1 MSKGHR
7 APLGP
12 PEWVEELGEMMH
24 VCEDEMVCKCTHTK
38 VPYFNGRVFLENKS
52 QIGQVDEILGPI
64 NEFYFS
70 VKMQE
75 GVVAKSFK
83 PGQKVYID
91 GNQTLPM
98 ERFLPVKKTIG
109 PKKHAAG
116 GKGKGGKG
124 KGGKGKGG
132 KGFGKGK
139 GSGKGKGHS
148 GKGKGKGRTRYCATA
163 ATVEAPPH
171 RGPEGIDSWK
181 TESPPPPVQV
191 YLNPIC
197 QQMDAK
203 LRKLKTT
210 EEILAAII
218 THRGVMF
225 VQNLVTAVEMLATTV
240 DDEAAGLVDVT
251 KEGRYLMDQVMSAPV
266 EGKQT
271 RKNMLVNDLTRDP
284 RYKLLLRDIGEYADN
299 LDTRAIADVL
309 GSLQSLGH
317 RQFALC
323 GKLLRTLY
331 KPNLSVDSLHTMLE
345 IAGGLQW
352 MGFIRAHKF
361 YASLA
366 LAVSRAPTLT
376 MEEIALGL
384 RAFGR
389 LENVHPPFFEKV
401 STLVLQSDNSSLV
414 PGLSLQLV
422 TSLAIGF
429 SRHRYPAHD
438 GVVLACADY
447 LADNIRAFSDRDMF
461 KEMI

>member
-1 MSKGHR
+1 MKGGFGKGKGKGGKGKGKGHR

-148 GKGKGKGRTRYCATA
+148 GKGRTSDQRRRILSLSGCNTLSRSDKLGGLNVMIGSFSSYAIHHQMLLRLRPGPRLVSGLLKTRNCATA
-163 ATVEAPPH
+163 ATAEAPPH
-171 RGPEGIDSWK
+171 RGPEGIDSWE
-181 TESPPPPVQV
+181 TEPPPPPPVQV

-225 VQNLVTAVEMLATTV
+225 VQNLVTAVEVML
-240 DDEAAGLVDVT
+240 
-251 KEGRYLMDQVMSAPV
+251 
-266 EGKQT
+266 GKGG
-271 RKNMLVNDLTRDP
+271 
-284 RYKLLLRDIGEYADN
+284 IG
-299 LDTRAIADVL
+299 V
-309 GSLQSLGH
+309 G
-317 RQFALC
+317 
-323 GKLLRTLY
+323 
-331 KPNLSVDSLHTMLE
+331 
-345 IAGGLQW
+345 
-352 MGFIRAHKF
+352 
-361 YASLA
+361 
-366 LAVSRAPTLT
+366 
-376 MEEIALGL
+376 
-384 RAFGR
+384 
-389 LENVHPPFFEKV
+389 
-401 STLVLQSDNSSLV
+401 
-414 PGLSLQLV
+414 
-422 TSLAIGF
+422 
-429 SRHRYPAHD
+429 
-438 GVVLACADY
+438 
-447 LADNIRAFSDRDMF
+447 
-461 KEMI
+461 

>member
-1 MSKGHR
+1 MKGGFGKGKGKGGKGKGKGHR

-148 GKGKGKGRTRYCATA
+148 GKGKGKGR
-163 ATVEAPPH
+163 
-171 RGPEGIDSWK
+171 W
-181 TESPPPPVQV
+181 
-191 YLNPIC
+191 
-197 QQMDAK
+197 
-203 LRKLKTT
+203 
-210 EEILAAII
+210 
-218 THRGVMF
+218 
-225 VQNLVTAVEMLATTV
+225 
-240 DDEAAGLVDVT
+240 
-251 KEGRYLMDQVMSAPV
+251 
-266 EGKQT
+266 
-271 RKNMLVNDLTRDP
+271 
-284 RYKLLLRDIGEYADN
+284 
-299 LDTRAIADVL
+299 
-309 GSLQSLGH
+309 
-317 RQFALC
+317 
-323 GKLLRTLY
+323 
-331 KPNLSVDSLHTMLE
+331 
-345 IAGGLQW
+345 
-352 MGFIRAHKF
+352 
-361 YASLA
+361 
-366 LAVSRAPTLT
+366 
-376 MEEIALGL
+376 
-384 RAFGR
+384 
-389 LENVHPPFFEKV
+389 
-401 STLVLQSDNSSLV
+401 
-414 PGLSLQLV
+414 
-422 TSLAIGF
+422 
-429 SRHRYPAHD
+429 
-438 GVVLACADY
+438 
-447 LADNIRAFSDRDMF
+447 
-461 KEMI
+461 